1 MRTSLN
7 SASAHGQ
14 VSDAFHGVP
23 SKTGAAN
30 TLSIAGERF
39 RTTQGD
45 PGRAGVS
52 RVLYAW
58 IRTHDRSSSAKH
70 NIQRTR
76 VLLATDMMEKYI
88 TLTTNEMQNLSN
100 ENKISVSLP
109 VGEAELRTEVV

>member
-14 VSDAFHGVP
+14 ISDGFHDVP

-76 VLLATDMMEKYI
+76 VLLATDIMEKYV

-100 ENKISVSLP
+100 ENKISYGSLNR
-109 VGEAELRTEVV
+109 ASTEVEMF

>member
-1 MRTSLN
+1 M
-7 SASAHGQ
+7 
-14 VSDAFHGVP
+14 P

-39 RTTQGD
+39 RITHGD
-45 PGRAGVS
+45 PGRSGVS

-76 VLLATDMMEKYI
+76 VLLATDIMEKYV

-100 ENKISVSLP
+100 ENKIRYGYRHRGL
-109 VGEAELRTEVV
+109 LEVKMV